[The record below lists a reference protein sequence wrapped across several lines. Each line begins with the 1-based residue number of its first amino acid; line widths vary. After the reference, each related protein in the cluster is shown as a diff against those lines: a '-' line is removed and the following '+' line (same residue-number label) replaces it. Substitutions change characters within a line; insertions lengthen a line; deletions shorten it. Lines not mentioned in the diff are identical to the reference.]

1 MFTMST
7 KISLLLFATLT
18 VAVALP
24 SPDGVIPED
33 EFVDS
38 SALAGKLK
46 CKNAGVQSPRD
57 LSTGA
62 TGTRNSIWAP
72 LNVDQAK
79 DLVLTNVHFH
89 KGSEHKSDEYS
100 LSDDTEAWEAEHAK
114 KHKGGGGDEML
125 MQNGDNPRPGF
136 MCSNEGLAPEQ
147 PYEFKYCHGVEVG
160 KTYEVHYVYSSAG
173 SGKLADG
180 LSAAAGAQYGL
191 QNPMIVV
198 KAMVYHIVSSGVAY
212 DLANGWDNFEGVS
225 ADRVMYPGSTTGT
238 GFNNKYCSPYTI
250 TWHVDKRCN
259 MVTAASFDTMC
270 KDLKAANEK
279 HDLHIHGSR
288 TILSSDWV
296 VPADQVLPIMSDAPA
311 GGPPGMDDAPPGD
324 SPGGPPGMDDAPPVA

>member
-1 MFTMST
+1 
-7 KISLLLFATLT
+7 
-18 VAVALP
+18 
-24 SPDGVIPED
+24 
-33 EFVDS
+33 
-38 SALAGKLK
+38 
-46 CKNAGVQSPRD
+46 
-57 LSTGA
+57 
-62 TGTRNSIWAP
+62 
-72 LNVDQAK
+72 
-79 DLVLTNVHFH
+79 
-89 KGSEHKSDEYS
+89 
-100 LSDDTEAWEAEHAK
+100 
-114 KHKGGGGDEML
+114 
-125 MQNGDNPRPGF
+125 
-136 MCSNEGLAPEQ
+136 
-147 PYEFKYCHGVEVG
+147 
-160 KTYEVHYVYSSAG
+160 
-173 SGKLADG
+173 
-180 LSAAAGAQYGL
+180 
-191 QNPMIVV
+191 
-198 KAMVYHIVSSGVAY
+198 MVYHIVSSAADPMSDSSDAANPMADSSDAADPMSDSS
-212 DLANGWDNFEGVS
+212 DLVNGWDNFEGVS